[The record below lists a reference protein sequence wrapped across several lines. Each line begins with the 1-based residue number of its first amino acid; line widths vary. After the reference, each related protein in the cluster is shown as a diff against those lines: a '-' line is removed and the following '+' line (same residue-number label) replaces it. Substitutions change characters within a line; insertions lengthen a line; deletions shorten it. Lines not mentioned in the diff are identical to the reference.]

1 MTYDIEVKIEELKI
15 RQNRGMDTYAD
26 WKALAEL
33 ILAHIDI
40 SEGRYGRRSC
50 EDCGAGWGS

>member
-15 RQNRGMDTYAD
+15 RQHRGMDTYAD
-26 WKALAEL
+26 WKSLAEL

-40 SEGRYGRRSC
+40 AEGRYGRRSC
-50 EDCGAGWGS
+50 EDYGAGWGS

>member
-15 RQNRGMDTYAD
+15 KQNRGMDTYAE
-26 WKALAEL
+26 WKDLAEL

-40 SEGRYGRRSC
+40 AEGRYGRRS